1 MARGKVKELDLIFHY
16 HRMAERLDEK
26 LDFIQQF
33 VKRFALA
40 GYWHGGL
47 LALATGSGV
56 RQLAAAFLLRACS
69 QLTVHVALHS

>member
-1 MARGKVKELDLIFHY
+1 MT
-16 HRMAERLDEK
+16 ERPDEEF
-26 LDFIQQF
+26 DFVSQF

-40 GYWHGGL
+40 WGWHGGL

-69 QLTVHVALHS
+69 QSM